1 MARRRASTSIAARTD
16 FASII
21 VPLSLFVL
29 ELDVVVVVDGAVV
42 VVEEEEGKVAKA
54 ERAALKA
61 GVSVRRWRA
70 RFTLSERTLVDLIW
84 GDDDAM
90 VLLIMVVLM

>member
-1 MARRRASTSIAARTD
+1 
-16 FASII
+16 
-21 VPLSLFVL
+21 VL
-29 ELDVVVVVDGAVV
+29 EVVVVDGALLVV
-42 VVEEEEGKVAKA
+42 VVVEEEEEGKVAKA

-84 GDDDAM
+84 GDGDDDAM
-90 VLLIMVVLM
+90 VLLIMVVVVVC

>member
-1 MARRRASTSIAARTD
+1 MVA
-16 FASII
+16 
-21 VPLSLFVL
+21 
-29 ELDVVVVVDGAVV
+29 VDGALLLVL

-70 RFTLSERTLVDLIW
+70 RFTLSERTLVDLIG
-84 GDDDAM
+84 GDGDAM
-90 VLLIMVVLM
+90 VLLILVVVVVC

>member
-1 MARRRASTSIAARTD
+1 M
-16 FASII
+16 
-21 VPLSLFVL
+21 
-29 ELDVVVVVDGAVV
+29 VVVVAVDGALLLVL

-70 RFTLSERTLVDLIW
+70 RFTLSERTLVDFIG
-84 GDDDAM
+84 GDGDAM
-90 VLLIMVVLM
+90 VLLILVVVVVC